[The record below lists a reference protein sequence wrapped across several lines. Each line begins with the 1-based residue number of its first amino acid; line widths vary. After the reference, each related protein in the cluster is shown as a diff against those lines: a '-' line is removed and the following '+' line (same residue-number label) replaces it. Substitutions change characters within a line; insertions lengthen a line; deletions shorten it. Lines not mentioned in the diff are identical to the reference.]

1 MGIQLIVD
9 SCCDLTEEMRARFQA
24 KTAYLRIIIDDE
36 REYVD
41 DGTVDI
47 PAFIADM
54 AASKKHIRSACP
66 SPNEFAAF
74 MEKEDESFV
83 VTLSGKLSG
92 SYNAAVLAKS
102 MVLEHYPKKKIHVV
116 DSKSASA
123 GEVLLAMLIGE
134 KIEAGCTFEEIKEAV
149 EARVATMET
158 MFVLED
164 LGNLIRNGRINKV
177 AGLLAS
183 VLSLRPVMQA
193 NDGEIEAYQ
202 KVRGMQRAL
211 HVMSEAVSQRLGD
224 IPERSARLVMAF
236 CNCPERAVKFKQD
249 LLDSCK
255 QLREVIVVPTM
266 ALSTMYA
273 NDGGIIIAF

>member
-9 SCCDLTEEMRARFQA
+9 SCCDLTEEMRARFDA

-47 PAFIADM
+47 PAFIQDM

-66 SPNEFAAF
+66 SPNEYAAF
-74 MEKEDESFV
+74 MERSDESIV
-83 VTLSGKLSG
+83 VTLSSKLSG
-92 SYNAAVLAKS
+92 SYNAAMLARD
-102 MVLEHYPKKKIHVV
+102 MVHEHYPKKKIHVI

-134 KIEAGCTFEEIKEAV
+134 KIEAGCTFEEVV
-149 EARVATMET
+149 EAAEARAAKMET

-202 KVRGMQRAL
+202 KVRGMQKAL
-211 HVMSEAVSQRLGD
+211 RLMADAVSERLGD

-236 CNCPERAVKFKQD
+236 CNCPDRAVKFKQD
-249 LLDSCK
+249 LLDTCK
-255 QLREVIVVPTM
+255 QLKEVIVIPTA

-273 NDGGIIIAF
+273 NNGGVIIAF